1 MIDNHTIAYR
11 NVVSKYYQF
20 VPEEIE
26 LAFQDFEAL
35 LEKHQYHPTGTVFFS
50 IMSDPTEEIM
60 TAEIFF
66 GIEEEQ
72 FALESEDYLRFRSY
86 FSVKPMFMTRVEG
99 DIQEQ
104 AQVKYWELI
113 ERLNQLGVE
122 QATPVFVEY
131 KRTHSDQ
138 SYIEMSVGYR

>member
-1 MIDNHTIAYR
+1 MIDNHKIAYR

-20 VPEEIE
+20 VPVEIE
-26 LAFQDFEAL
+26 LAFKDFEAFL
-35 LEKHQYHPTGTVFFS
+35 DKHHYHPTGIVFFS

-72 FALESEDYLRFRSY
+72 FNVESEDYLRFRSY
-86 FSVKPMFMTRVEG
+86 FSVSPMLMTRVEG
-99 DIQEQ
+99 NINEQ

-113 ERLNQLGVE
+113 ERLNHHGLE
-122 QATPVFVEY
+122 QATPIFVEY
-131 KRTHSDQ
+131 KRTHSDK